1 MVGPTEWLADT
12 IAEGSCIGAMDG
24 SYIQTLQEDIC
35 STAFFFESSD
45 RSCKLVGAFA
55 ELSIVA
61 NAYRGEL
68 LGLMALHLILLA
80 VNEVNPGLKGEIT
93 LHSDCL
99 GAISQIEDLPPGKI
113 PSACKHADILKN
125 ILIAC
130 KRLTF
135 DIVREHIEAHQDDG
149 MEFHMLTCAAQ
160 LNCAVDA
167 GAKRAL
173 LAAIKENV
181 TRQQAFPLE
190 PIICFAGEHKLTP
203 DMKAYMHFWVQKQ
216 LVRKAL
222 SDLKIIWRLQ
232 LNKID
237 WKYVHTVLEGVP

>member
-1 MVGPTEWLADT
+1 M
-12 IAEGSCIGAMDG
+12 
-24 SYIQTLQEDIC
+24 QTLQEDIC
-35 STAFFFESSD
+35 STAFFFESSG

-55 ELSIVA
+55 ESSIMA

-68 LGLMALHLILLA
+68 LGLMALHLILLV
-80 VNEVNPGLKGEIT
+80 VNIVNPGLKGEIT

-99 GAISQIEDLPPGKI
+99 GAISRIGDLPPGKI
-113 PSACKHADILKN
+113 PSTCKHAGILKN

-135 DIVREHIEAHQDDG
+135 DIVLEHVEAHQDDG
-149 MEFHMLTCAAQ
+149 MEFYMLTRAAQ

-173 LAAIKENV
+173 LAVIEENV

-190 PIICFAGEHKLTP
+190 PIVCFARERKLTP
-203 DMKAYMHFWVQKQ
+203 GMKAYMHF
-216 LVRKAL
+216 
-222 SDLKIIWRLQ
+222 
-232 LNKID
+232 
-237 WKYVHTVLEGVP
+237 